1 VKKRYERRMD
11 DARDLSNPMFTRP
24 PLILRINKLEKK
36 TRKMQNKK
44 EKTKSK
50 SAQSKKHKSKI
61 KVIKGKKW
69 RKKEKEKRKAKGRE
83 KKNKT
88 KQIQSILKIMGKTL
102 YIYSTCNHH
111 LVYTR
116 YLHEQKATNDKNQ
129 ELFLLFFRFKN
140 HWNKLLRRT

>member
-1 VKKRYERRMD
+1 MD

-88 KQIQSILKIMGKTL
+88 KQIQSILKIMGKHYIYIALATITL
-102 YIYSTCNHH
+102 YTLGIYMNKKQQTIKTKS
-111 LVYTR
+111 YF
-116 YLHEQKATNDKNQ
+116 Y
-129 ELFLLFFRFKN
+129 FFSGLKIIG
-140 HWNKLLRRT
+140 TSY